1 MSDPCILTEVDELR
15 RLDDVP
21 EDVHAGGDDHENAR
35 EETAH
40 QHDHVGVALAA
51 EVLVATGRRPLDPYR
66 RADEKPARNAMKKKS
81 TTAAV
86 RRLPRCAGER
96 MPSAAR
102 TITIVSVQKTWTP
115 VPTID
120 ANKSGWVGGR
130 NTSPWISFQPLSSTV
145 SSRSSSVYVKPLRYG
160 YDGIVATDVSR
171 ERAENDNSDDGLV
184 DRGQSCLRRG
194 TEP

>member
-1 MSDPCILTEVDELR
+1 MDELR

-21 EDVHAGGDDHENAR
+21 EDVHAGRDDHEDAR

-40 QHDHVGVALAA
+40 QHDDVGVVLAS
-51 EVLVATGRRPLDPYR
+51 EVLVATGRRPFESYR
-66 RADEKPARNAMKKKS
+66 RADEKPARNAMKKKR

-120 ANKSGWVGGR
+120 ANKSGCVGGR

-145 SSRSSSVYVKPLRYG
+145 SSRSSSVYVKPPRCG
-160 YDGIVATDVSR
+160 YDRVVATDVSR
-171 ERAENDNSDDGLV
+171 ERAENNHADDGLV
-184 DRGQSCLRRG
+184 DREHTRPPRG
-194 TEP
+194 TAP